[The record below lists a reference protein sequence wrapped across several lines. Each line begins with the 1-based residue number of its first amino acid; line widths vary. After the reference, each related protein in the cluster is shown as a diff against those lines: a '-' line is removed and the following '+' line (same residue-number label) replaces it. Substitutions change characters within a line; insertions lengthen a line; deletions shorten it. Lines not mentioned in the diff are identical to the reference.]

1 MKLYGDRDDA
11 NLVASVLAGKRE
23 AFDMLLQRYSL
34 SVLHLCT
41 KLLGNPFEAQDIAQE
56 AALQD

>member
-23 AFDMLLQRYSL
+23 AFDMLLQRYSP

-41 KLLGNPFEAQDIAQE
+41 KLPGNPFEAQDIAQE